1 MRYPAATSTREDAV
15 TASGAGGPKPLLL
28 AHQIPT
34 PYLLNHV
41 LWLEEQ
47 AESASNPDAKFAYW
61 NAYQRLVEMMSGV
74 TGHGPIADTGPRQPL
89 RVYEITAQPG
99 PPERDVE
106 IDPVESLRRSRL
118 RIEMPDD

>member
-1 MRYPAATSTREDAV
+1 MTS
-15 TASGAGGPKPLLL
+15 SQGGGPKPLLL

-47 AESASNPDAKFAYW
+47 ADAAETAEAQYAYW
-61 NAYQRLVEMMSGV
+61 NAYQHLVEMMRGV
-74 TGHGPIADTGPRQPL
+74 TSHGPTQTGTGPRQPDRTV

-99 PPERDVE
+99 PPESNVE

-118 RIEMPDD
+118 RIEIPDDV

>member
-1 MRYPAATSTREDAV
+1 MTSSR
-15 TASGAGGPKPLLL
+15 GGPKPLLL

-47 AESASNPDAKFAYW
+47 ADAAKTPEAQYAYW
-61 NAYQRLVEMMSGV
+61 DAYQHLVEMMRGV
-74 TGHGPIADTGPRQPL
+74 TGHGPIQGGTEPRQPDRTV
-89 RVYEITAQPG
+89 RVFEITAQPG
-99 PPERDVE
+99 PPESNTD

-118 RIEMPDD
+118 RIEIPED